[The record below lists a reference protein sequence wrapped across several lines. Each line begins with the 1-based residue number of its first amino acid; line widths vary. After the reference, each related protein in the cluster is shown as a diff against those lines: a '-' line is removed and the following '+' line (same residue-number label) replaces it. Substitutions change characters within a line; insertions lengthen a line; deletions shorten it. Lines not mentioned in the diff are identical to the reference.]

1 MAHHIIFSRDEPS
14 LPGYRETP
22 HGDGIFYH
30 DPNRASQK
38 QVNNI
43 IRLMDESD
51 VTNDNFERVLKAC
64 DYYAE
69 SIGSDLSETDKS

>member
-1 MAHHIIFSRDEPS
+1 MAHHIIFSRDNPS
-14 LPGYRETP
+14 LPGYHETP

-30 DPNRASQK
+30 DPTRASQS
-38 QVNNI
+38 QVNQLI
-43 IRLMDESD
+43 DLMDRSD

-69 SIGSDLSETDKS
+69 SIGSDLSGIDN